1 MSKNLYMAI
10 DYRHDNEKM
19 RSLAV
24 KISPSHD
31 FKKVI
36 DENIYIK
43 NAFYISVCDSWKEMN
58 EIVEAWNNDHKNKDP
73 LMSWDELT
81 EVIK

>member
-1 MSKNLYMAI
+1 MNRFLYMAI
-10 DYRHDNEKM
+10 DYRHANEKR

-24 KISPSHD
+24 EISPSLN

-36 DENIYIK
+36 DENVYLK
-43 NAFYISVCDSWKEMN
+43 NAFFISLCDSWKEMD
-58 EIVEAWNNDHKNKDP
+58 ETVAAWNNNHKSNNR

>member
-1 MSKNLYMAI
+1 MNRILYMAI

-24 KISPSHD
+24 EISPSHD

-36 DENIYIK
+36 DENIYLK
-43 NAFYISVCDSWKEMN
+43 NAFYISVCDSRKEMN
-58 EIVEAWNNDHKNKDP
+58 KIVEVWNNDHEKKDP
-73 LMSWDELT
+73 LS
-81 EVIK
+81 

>member
-1 MSKNLYMAI
+1 MNRVLYMAI
-10 DYRHDNEKM
+10 DYRHANEKM

-24 KISPSHD
+24 EISTIRD

-36 DENIYIK
+36 DENVYLK

-58 EIVEAWNNDHKNKDP
+58 EIVEAWNNDYKKKDR